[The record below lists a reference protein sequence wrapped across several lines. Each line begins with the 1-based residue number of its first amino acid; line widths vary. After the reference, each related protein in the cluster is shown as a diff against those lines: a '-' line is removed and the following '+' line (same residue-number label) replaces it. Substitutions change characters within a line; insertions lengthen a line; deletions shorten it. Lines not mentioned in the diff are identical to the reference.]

1 MWKTGW
7 TTAWRTECY
16 EAFFSQLIT
25 YSDRQYPC
33 FYWIWNFITFFPEV
47 RQCVLSCYRCI
58 QPLTSHPV
66 TYMCTFLLFWSLLFL
81 RLKFPTSFSSN
92 PFELYGLS
100 FLSWFIHHIN
110 ARHEIQVLNFLISL
124 LFLFLGLY
132 IQVFT
137 WTLCPQT
144 LSGSETARTEALLPD
159 SRVGA
164 SNVPLIAL
172 YLPAFFP

>member
-16 EAFFSQLIT
+16 KAFFSQLIT
-25 YSDRQYPC
+25 YSDCQYPY
-33 FYWIWNFITFFPEV
+33 FYWIFNFITSFPEV
-47 RQCVLSCYRCI
+47 RQCVLSCYRHI
-58 QPLTSHPV
+58 QSLTSHPV
-66 TYMCTFLLFWSLLFL
+66 TYMYTFQLFWSLLFL
-81 RLKFPTSFSSN
+81 RVKFLTSFSSN
-92 PFELYGLS
+92 PFEP
-100 FLSWFIHHIN
+100 FLSWFIQHIN
-110 ARHEIQVLNFLISL
+110 ARHEIQILNFLISL
-124 LFLFLGLY
+124 LFLFPGLY

-144 LSGSETARTEALLPD
+144 HSGSETARTETPLPD

-164 SNVPLIAL
+164 SNVPLTAL